1 MAKLK
6 KREIII
12 LVITALF
19 VLYAGYEY
27 LIAGPASKKVNTSAT
42 ASASADSV
50 KVDTF
55 ISGITNDLDKDKKIA
70 DLDAYVIRRIETDWG
85 KNPFWKKDLY
95 KAWVNREGLAKG
107 GVLAKI
113 IYSGYVDSGENKM
126 AIINGF
132 EYRIGEH
139 LEIEGYVLKQI
150 TPSNVLIFN
159 KNTGN
164 KEEIP
169 LQE

>member
-1 MAKLK
+1 MANLK

-12 LVITALF
+12 LAVAAVF

-27 LIAGPASKKVNTSAT
+27 LIAGPTSKKVKT
-42 ASASADSV
+42 SASADSV
-50 KVDTF
+50 KVETF
-55 ISGITNDLDKDKKIA
+55 TEGITKDLGKDNIDDLDK
-70 DLDAYVIRRIETDWG
+70 YVIRRMETDWG
-85 KNPFWKKDLY
+85 KNPFWKKDSY
-95 KAWVNREGLAKG
+95 KAWVNREGVAKG
-107 GVLAKI
+107 SGVLAKI
-113 IYSGYVDSGENKM
+113 IYSGYVDSGKIKM

-132 EYRIGEH
+132 EYRIGEQ

-150 TPSNVLIFN
+150 TPSKVLIFN

>member
-12 LVITALF
+12 LVIAALF

-27 LIAGPASKKVNTSAT
+27 LIAGPASKKVKT
-42 ASASADSV
+42 SASADSV
-50 KVDTF
+50 KIDTS
-55 ISGITNDLDKDKKIA
+55 ITGITKDLGKDKIT
-70 DLDAYVIRRIETDWG
+70 DFDAYVIKRMETDWG

-95 KAWVNREGLAKG
+95 KAWVNREGSAKG
-107 GVLAKI
+107 GILAKI
-113 IYSGYVDSGENKM
+113 IYSGYVDSGKNKM
-126 AIINGF
+126 AVINGF
-132 EYRIGEH
+132 EYRIGEQ

-150 TPSNVLIFN
+150 TPSKVLIFN

>member
-1 MAKLK
+1 MAELK

-12 LVITALF
+12 LVIAALF

-27 LIAGPASKKVNTSAT
+27 LIAGPANKKIITG
-42 ASASADSV
+42 ASTDSV
-50 KVDTF
+50 NINNSIT
-55 ISGITNDLDKDKKIA
+55 GITKDLGKDKIT
-70 DLDAYVIRRIETDWG
+70 DFDAYVVKRMEADWG
-85 KNPFWKKDLY
+85 KNPFWKKDMY
-95 KAWVNREGLAKG
+95 KAWVNREGLAQG

-113 IYSGYVDSGENKM
+113 IYSGYVDSGKIKL
-126 AIINGF
+126 AVINGF
-132 EYRIGEH
+132 EYRIEEQ

-150 TPSNVLIFN
+150 TPSKVIIFN